1 MAFKQFLPTS
11 WSLDNKTSIYVFT
24 LIISLAGILIYN
36 ALPKERF
43 PDIVVPTIVVS
54 TIYPGTSPEDVENLV
69 TKQIEKQL
77 KSTQGVKKVTSNSI
91 SDYSLVMVEFNT
103 GVDVPVAKQRVQD
116 AVDKARTE
124 LPTDMDNDPSVQEV
138 DFSEF
143 PIMQVNIVGDYPLD
157 KLKKFAEMLQDEIE
171 GLPEITRADMIGA
184 LEREIQVDVDIYRMQ
199 AAGLSFNDISQ
210 AISGQNINVSGGEL
224 RVDQLRRTLRV
235 TGEFKKATDLDK
247 IVVRGSRGQSLFL
260 SEIAEVK
267 DGFAEKQNYARLDG
281 KGVITLNIIKRSGE
295 NLINASTKI
304 EELVTRLK
312 AEKFPAG
319 VKISITGDQ
328 AEFTKGQ
335 LNELVNSVVIGFV
348 FVVLVLM
355 FFMGVTNAF
364 FVGLSVP
371 ISVLIAF
378 LLMPGLDYSLNMIV
392 MFSFLLALGIVVDDA
407 IVVIENTHRLF
418 HDHPEWGVLKAA
430 KVAAGEMF
438 APVLSGTL
446 TTIAPFFPL
455 LFWPGLIGEFMK
467 YLPVTLI
474 ITLFASLFTAFIINP
489 VFAATF
495 MKNDEEN
502 NARTP
507 LRIMLR
513 NLTIMGILT
522 GIGYQVGPGWGN
534 FMVLVIFLYLL
545 NEFVLR
551 RAIDFFQQRML
562 PAFMNAYRSLL
573 SFLIRGIMP
582 YVVVVFSVVL
592 LIFTFIMMGV
602 KTPPIVFFPDNEP
615 NFVYVYVQL
624 PIGTD
629 ASVTDS
635 VTAIA
640 ERRVMKV
647 LGAHNPIVK
656 SVISNVGVGA
666 GEANNPDRTI
676 TPHKGKVSV
685 AFVEYKHRNGVSTKE
700 YLSQIRTEV
709 GQLPGV
715 QVTVDKES
723 GGPPTQKPINIEIA
737 GEDFKVLF
745 SLEKQVREAIAKAGI
760 RGIEELK
767 SDLQLN
773 KPEILIE
780 IDREKAS
787 REGISV
793 GQIAMEV
800 RGALY
805 GKEASKLRDTDD
817 EYKIM
822 VRAAPKY
829 RNKLETLLNVE
840 IAYLDMASGQFRQI
854 PLNSLVKVHY
864 TSSYSSINRKNQQ
877 RTNTVSSNVL
887 AGYNANEIVGELKTL
902 FSNIQ
907 TPAGYTIKLTGEQ
920 EQQEETGTFL
930 FFALFGAIGLIF
942 LILVTQF
949 NSVSK
954 PLIILA
960 TVLLSLIGVLLG
972 FIIFGD
978 TISIVMTGV
987 GIIALAGIVVKNGI
1001 LLIEFMDELR
1011 GRGMELRTA
1020 IIQAGSIR
1028 LTPVLLTA
1036 ASTVLGL
1043 VPLAM
1048 GVNIN
1053 FSTLFTRLDPEFF
1066 VGGDS
1071 ALFWG
1076 PLAWAIIYGLT
1087 FASFLTLLVVPSM
1100 YYISESLKLWLKRG
1114 KATTPAQSE
1123 EVEEPTV
1130 LEA

>member
-1 MAFKQFLPTS
+1 MDFKEFKPSS
-11 WSLDNKTSIYVFT
+11 WSLDNRTAIYFFT
-24 LIISLAGILIYN
+24 FLITVAGLFIYN
-36 ALPKERF
+36 SLPKEQF

-54 TIYPGTSPEDVENLV
+54 TIYPGTSPEDIENLV

-103 GVDVPVAKQRVQD
+103 NVDVPVAKQRVQD

-124 LPTDMDNDPSVQEV
+124 LPNDLDNDPSVQEV

-143 PIMQVNIVGDYPLD
+143 PIMQVNIAGDYPLD
-157 KLKKFAEMLQDEIE
+157 KLKKFAETLQDEIE
-171 GLPEITRADMIGA
+171 ALPEITRADMIGA
-184 LEREIQVDVDIYRMQ
+184 LEREIQIDVDIYRMQ

-210 AISGQNINVSGGEL
+210 AIAGQNINISGGEL
-224 RVDQLRRTLRV
+224 KVGELRRTLRV
-235 TGEFKKATDLDK
+235 TGEFRAITDLTQ
-247 IVVRGSRGQSLFL
+247 IVVRGSRGQSKFL
-260 SEIAEVK
+260 SEIANIR
-267 DGFAEKQNYARLDG
+267 DGFKEKQNYASLDG
-281 KGVITLNIIKRSGE
+281 KSVITLNVIKRSGE

-304 EELVTRLK
+304 EEAVNKLK

-319 VKISITGDQ
+319 VKITITGDQ
-328 AEFTKGQ
+328 ADFTKNQ
-335 LNELVNSVVIGFV
+335 LNELINSVIIGFV
-348 FVVLVLM
+348 LVVLVLM

-371 ISVLIAF
+371 ISVLLAF
-378 LLMPGLDYSLNMIV
+378 LIMPGLDYSLNMIV

-418 HDHPEWGVLKAA
+418 HEHPEWGVLKAA
-430 KVAAGEMF
+430 KAAAGEVF
-438 APVLSGTL
+438 VPVLSGTL

-474 ITLFASLFTAFIINP
+474 IVLFASLFTAFIINP
-489 VFAATF
+489 VFAASF
-495 MKNDEEN
+495 MKTAEEEK
-502 NARTP
+502 ARTP
-507 LRIMLR
+507 LRILVR
-513 NLTIMGILT
+513 NVTIMAVLAGV
-522 GIGYQVGPGWGN
+522 GYFIGAGWGN
-534 FMVLVIFLYLL
+534 FMVLVIGLYLL

-551 RAIDFFQQRML
+551 RMIDYFQQRTL
-562 PAFMNAYRSLL
+562 PAFMAAYKRLL
-573 SFLIRGIMP
+573 SFLVQGFRP
-582 YVVVVFSVVL
+582 ALVL
-592 LIFTFIMMGV
+592 VGALLLFVATFIITGASNPQV
-602 KTPPIVFFPDNEP
+602 LFFPDNEP

-635 VTAIA
+635 VTSIA
-640 ERRVMKV
+640 ERKVMKV
-647 LGAHNPIVK
+647 LGQKNPIVK
-656 SVISNVGVGA
+656 SVISNVGIGA

-685 AFVEYKHRNGVSTKE
+685 AFVEFNKRNGASTLK
-700 YLSQIRTEV
+700 YLQDIRAEV

-715 QVTVDKES
+715 VVTVDKES
-723 GGPPTQKPINIEIA
+723 GGPPTEKPINIEIA
-737 GEDFKVLF
+737 GEEFKTLQT
-745 SLEKQVREAIAKAGI
+745 LEQQLRERIAQAGI
-760 RGIEELK
+760 KGIEELK

-773 KPEILIE
+773 KPEILID
-780 IDREKAS
+780 IDREKAA

-800 RGALY
+800 RTALY
-805 GKEASKLRDTDD
+805 GKEASKLRDKDD
-817 EYKIM
+817 EYDIM
-822 VRAAPKY
+822 VRADPTY
-829 RNKLETLLNVE
+829 RTRLEDLLNVE

-854 PLNSLVKVHY
+854 PLNALVKVRY
-864 TSSYSSINRKNQQ
+864 TSSYSSINRKNQI

-887 AGYNANEIVGELKTL
+887 ANYNANEVVNEIKGVIRDMPLPT
-902 FSNIQ
+902 
-907 TPAGYTIKLTGEQ
+907 GYTIKMTGQE
-920 EQQEETGTFL
+920 EQQQETGTFL
-930 FFALFGAIGLIF
+930 GFALMGAVGLIF

-949 NSVSK
+949 NSISK
-954 PLIILA
+954 PLIIMF

-972 FIIFGD
+972 FVFSG
-978 TISIVMTGV
+978 TPFSIVMTGV

-1011 GRGMELRTA
+1011 MRGKPLREA
-1020 IIQAGSIR
+1020 IVEAGSIR

-1043 VPLAM
+1043 IPLAL
-1048 GVNIN
+1048 GININ
-1053 FSTLFTRLDPEFF
+1053 FSTLLTQLDPQYFA
-1066 VGGDS
+1066 GGDS

-1087 FASFLTLLVVPSM
+1087 FASFLTLLVVPCM
-1100 YYISESLKLWLKRG
+1100 YYMSERIKERLKAK
-1114 KATTPAQSE
+1114 KVSAQVVLE
-1123 EVEEPTV
+1123 EVVPAVEPV
-1130 LEA
+1130 Q